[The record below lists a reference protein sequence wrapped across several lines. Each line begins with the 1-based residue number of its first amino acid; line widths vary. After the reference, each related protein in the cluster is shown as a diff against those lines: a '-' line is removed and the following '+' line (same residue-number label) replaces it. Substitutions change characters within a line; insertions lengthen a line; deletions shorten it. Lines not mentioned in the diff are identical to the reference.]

1 MLFRNILLA
10 YCKAILHVFPKIML
24 YFLPQV
30 EGEGGQGLGGGQGS
44 GAYYIKLGRGT
55 VGHEVKKGLIWRG
68 HKSG

>member
-1 MLFRNILLA
+1 MLFRNILLG
-10 YCKAILHVFPKIML
+10 YCKAILDIFPKIML
-24 YFLPQV
+24 LPQV
-30 EGEGGQGLGGGQGS
+30 EGEGGRGQGS

>member
-1 MLFRNILLA
+1 ML
-10 YCKAILHVFPKIML
+10 
-24 YFLPQV
+24 LPQV
-30 EGEGGQGLGGGQGS
+30 EGEGGWGQGS